1 MLFSFYINDITTDI
15 DSEIRLFAD
24 DCVCY
29 REIKGTEATL
39 KLQEDID
46 RLGCWARKWGMRFQ
60 PVKCNIMQI
69 TRKRIKKI
77 NASYNLEGTVLDNVE
92 NIKCLG
98 IIITN
103 DLKWNTHVS
112 NICTKAN
119 RTLGFL
125 RRNLSACPQ
134 DVKESAYKGL
144 VRPVLEYGSSVWD
157 PSSILLQEELKK
169 VQKRAARFVTGNYIY
184 DTGSMT
190 GILEQLKWESLKK
203 RRRDSRII
211 MLYKGLKGA
220 ASIPTNDLVP
230 PIRHV
235 RNHHSLAFQ
244 TPFANT
250 DIYKCSFFPQTIRD
264 WNSLTDT
271 LLSAAE
277 GAEDSVATFTS
288 LVRARDLLPFSQ
300 VLVND
305 CHLNVSPVT
314 IPILI
319 NHRPLYILFR
329 HEIHYVSCHFLVLS
343 YYHFLV
349 LSYYYQ
355 KFNLFNPWTFVLFF
369 LFLFVC
375 LCKPLILKSIIL
387 SE

>member
-1 MLFSFYINDITTDI
+1 MFDRTCVLSSMHALVCLHARVSQGVCLSPSVRPSFGP
-15 DSEIRLFAD
+15 S
-24 DCVCY
+24 VCLSV
-29 REIKGTEATL
+29 RVHV
-39 KLQEDID
+39 
-46 RLGCWARKWGMRFQ
+46 R
-60 PVKCNIMQI
+60 
-69 TRKRIKKI
+69 
-77 NASYNLEGTVLDNVE
+77 AS
-92 NIKCLG
+92 KCLFVHA
-98 IIITN
+98 
-103 DLKWNTHVS
+103 HVS

-157 PSSILLQEELKK
+157 PSSILLQEELEK
-169 VQKRAARFVTGNYIY
+169 VQKRAARFVTGNYLY
-184 DTGSMT
+184 ETGSMT

-271 LLSAAE
+271 FLSAAE
-277 GAEDSVATFTS
+277 GAEDSVAKFTS
-288 LVRARDLLPFSQ
+288 LVRARD
-300 VLVND
+300 
-305 CHLNVSPVT
+305 
-314 IPILI
+314 
-319 NHRPLYILFR
+319 
-329 HEIHYVSCHFLVLS
+329 
-343 YYHFLV
+343 
-349 LSYYYQ
+349 
-355 KFNLFNPWTFVLFF
+355 
-369 LFLFVC
+369 
-375 LCKPLILKSIIL
+375 
-387 SE
+387 